1 MRDVICC
8 ADWAQLLYLV
18 LTSPALQSCA
28 WTTALLALPLWDDFV
43 WSKQGRFGC
52 MQRPQPSSFPGTR
65 RHAAE
70 RTCKHQQAVLWTGLR
85 AENNLTIYV
94 CYGSA
99 VSRGDDFSSAL
110 FDRLC
115 IKSWVYLRR
124 DVGMERHPGL
134 QEMQAEWWRK
144 NQSTLQKS
152 VIQRAAAKEMGI
164 QMRILS
170 AFCL

>member
-124 DVGMERHPGL
+124 VRRGNGETSRSARNASRMME
-134 QEMQAEWWRK
+134 K
-144 NQSTLQKS
+144 KS
-152 VIQRAAAKEMGI
+152 VHTTEIRDPK
-164 QMRILS
+164 S
-170 AFCL
+170 CS